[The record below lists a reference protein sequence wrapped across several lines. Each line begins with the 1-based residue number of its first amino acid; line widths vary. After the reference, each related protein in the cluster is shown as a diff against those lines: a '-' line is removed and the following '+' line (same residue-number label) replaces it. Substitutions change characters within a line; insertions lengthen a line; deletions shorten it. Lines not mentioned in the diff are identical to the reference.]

1 MNSPRRAM
9 TAANGYS
16 PLWPA
21 DWAKVTQRRIMI
33 ISDAAESRMLTALAQ
48 IGVVRSHFGPAK
60 IFGGRSD
67 RATMQNR
74 TLGAHLVRRGW
85 LGSDQF
91 RYFVTMRRV
100 GATVLVAPLAKS
112 KTSASRQ
119 PDLRS
124 DIHIII
130 CLPLSG
136 NYSVSISNWMSRPE
150 VAIRKI
156 AHAMLL

>member
-91 RYFVTMRRV
+91 RYFVTMRRA
-100 GATVLVAPLAKS
+100 GATVLVGAIGEIENVSQPAARPSFGYPHHHLLALIWEL
-112 KTSASRQ
+112 Q
-119 PDLRS
+119 CIYQQLD
-124 DIHIII
+124 
-130 CLPLSG
+130 
-136 NYSVSISNWMSRPE
+136 VSP
-150 VAIRKI
+150 
-156 AHAMLL
+156 

>member
-16 PLWPA
+16 PLWAA
-21 DWAKVTQRRIMI
+21 DWAKVTQRRILI
-33 ISDAAESRMLTALAQ
+33 ISGAAESRMLTALAQ
-48 IGVVRSHFGPAK
+48 IGVVRSHFGAAK

-91 RYFVTMRRV
+91 HYFVTMPRWCYRA
-100 GATVLVAPLAKS
+100 GGRHWRNRK
-112 KTSASRQ
+112 RQ
-119 PDLRS
+119 PAGSQTFVRISTSSSACPYLGITVYQSAIGCLALR
-124 DIHIII
+124 
-130 CLPLSG
+130 
-136 NYSVSISNWMSRPE
+136 
-150 VAIRKI
+150 
-156 AHAMLL
+156 